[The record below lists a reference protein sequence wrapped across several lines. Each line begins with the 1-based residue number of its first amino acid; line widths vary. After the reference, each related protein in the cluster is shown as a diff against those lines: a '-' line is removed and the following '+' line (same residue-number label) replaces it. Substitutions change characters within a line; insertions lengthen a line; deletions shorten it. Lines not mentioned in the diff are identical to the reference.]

1 MLDHSLLDDD
11 SVLYEE
17 APDLLRFR
25 TDSPS
30 IQLLTDWYQTRA
42 KDIDRYSRQV
52 VKTGVVEM
60 PLIKEASLIFS
71 STF

>member
-25 TDSPS
+25 ADSPS

-52 VKTGVVEM
+52 PTA
-60 PLIKEASLIFS
+60 P
-71 STF
+71 STLGLFKYLF